1 MKNSFVVKDFPDVQ
15 GRKDNRGIAL
25 AKAGIRHF
33 RIPLNVYDKDKGVRH
48 VTAEI
53 SIYTPLVAEK
63 KGVHLSNLMD
73 ALHACSSCTISRDA
87 VRKILETAKGDAEKA
102 FIEMEFF
109 YFIEKAAPVSKIKSM
124 LDYKCR
130 IVAELGEAYDF
141 VIEADVPVITL
152 CPDSKEISNYGA
164 HNQRSIVTIKA
175 KGNSIWFEDL
185 IKHAEKNASCDIY
198 QILKK
203 GDDKY
208 VSETMYEN
216 PQFAEDLVRDIV
228 VSIKKDTRISWF
240 SVETENL
247 ESNHNYNAYAAFEMR

>member
-1 MKNSFVVKDFPDVQ
+1 MKNLSETKEFPDVQ
-15 GRKDNRGIAL
+15 GRKDNKGITL

-33 RIPLNVYDKDKGVRH
+33 KMLLNVYNKDKGMQH

-53 SIYTPLVAEK
+53 SIYTSLIAEK

-73 ALHACSSCTISRDA
+73 ALHTCASCTIDREN
-87 VRKILETAKGDAEKA
+87 VRRILETAKGDADKA
-102 FIEMEFF
+102 FVEMEFF
-109 YFIEKAAPVSKIKSM
+109 YFIEKAAPVSKTKSM

-152 CPDSKEISNYGA
+152 CPDSKEISKYGA
-164 HNQRSIVTIKA
+164 HNQRNTVTIKA
-175 KGNSIWFEDL
+175 KGNGIWFEDL
-185 IKHAEKNASCDIY
+185 IQHAEKNASCDIY

-203 GDDKY
+203 EDDKY

-216 PQFAEDLVRDIV
+216 PQFAEDLVRNVV
-228 VSIKKDTRISWF
+228 VSMKKDTRISWF
-240 SVETENL
+240 SVETESL